1 MKVFKNLTQLT
12 PLLGAAT
19 MAVCV
24 GVSLSGYVAPVF
36 EPIEVQAE
44 EVAEKEES
52 KEVVQGNFDLEDGV
66 YEGTGTGFAG
76 QIKVAVEIKD
86 KTIISIEILDASA
99 DDAAFVSRAMGV
111 IDKIIAS
118 QSFDVDVVSGATYSS
133 NGIIAAVKNA
143 LTGEIDENE
152 TAPVITGQGSTSVS
166 TVVEA
171 SEYKDGTYYGTGT
184 GFGGI
189 TKVQVVI
196 SGGKITNISIIS
208 TQDDSSYIQS
218 ASSII
223 AKMVA
228 GQTTNVDTVSGAT
241 YSSVGIIEAVRN
253 ALSQAAVSATPSTPV
268 TDTPDDNTSKEET
281 PIVEGKFPY
290 NDGVYYGI
298 GEGFNDDVK
307 VAVEI
312 KNKTIVSIQIVEH
325 DDDAAFM
332 SRAEKILDKVVS
344 GQTIEVDVV
353 SGATYSS
360 NGILDALKAAL
371 DEAEKVTNGDATKEP
386 EKNDADESKKD
397 DTNES
402 EKDDVNESEKDDA
415 NESEKDESK
424 DEIEGEKETYK
435 DGEYEIIVLCEPD
448 EDEDFEAYNLTLK
461 VKIEKDKIVEISDVV
476 GDGDEKN
483 DKYIGWAIN
492 GRSTYVGV
500 VTQILE
506 KGIFKEAEDI
516 DVVSRATCTSN
527 SIIKACLEALDQAKV
542 VIEGE

>member
-1 MKVFKNLTQLT
+1 MKVFKNLTQFT

-44 EVAEKEES
+44 EVVEKEET
-52 KEVVQGNFDLEDGV
+52 KEVAQGNFELEDGI

-76 QIKVAVEIKD
+76 QIKVAVQIKD

-111 IDKIIAS
+111 IDKMIAS

-143 LTGEIDENE
+143 LTGEVDKNE
-152 TAPVITGQGSTSVS
+152 TAPVITGQGSTSIG

-171 SEYKDGTYYGTGT
+171 SEYKDGIYYGNGT
-184 GFGGI
+184 GFGGV

-196 SGGKITNISIIS
+196 SGGKITEISIIS

-223 AKMVA
+223 AKMIA

-253 ALSQAAVSATPSTPV
+253 ALSQATVSVTPSAPV
-268 TDTPDDNTSKEET
+268 VDTPDDTSKEET
-281 PIVEGKFPY
+281 PIVEGNFPY

-298 GEGFNDDVK
+298 GEGFNDNVK

-344 GQTIEVDVV
+344 GQMIEVDVV

-360 NGILDALKAAL
+360 NGILDALKVAL
-371 DEAEKVTNGDATKEP
+371 AEAEKATNGDTTDES
-386 EKNDADESKKD
+386 EKDDADESKKD

-402 EKDDVNESEKDDA
+402 KKDDTD
-415 NESEKDESK
+415 ESEKDESK
-424 DEIEGEKETYK
+424 DEIEDEKETYK
-435 DGEYEIIVLCEPD
+435 EGEYEITVLCEPD

-461 VKIEKDKIVEISDVV
+461 VKIENDKIVEITDVV
-476 GDGDEKN
+476 GDGDDGN

-506 KGIFKEAEDI
+506 KEIFKEANDI
-516 DVVSRATCTSN
+516 DVVTRATCTSN
-527 SIIKACLEALDQAKV
+527 SIIRACLEALDQAKV
-542 VIEGE
+542 VTEGE